1 MQQVQVAVVLKKYL
15 GPTKMMMANGIQH
28 TVVLHNLFGNQQL
41 MKVERFSISIFH
53 KVVKICGYQ

>member
-1 MQQVQVAVVLKKYL
+1 M
-15 GPTKMMMANGIQH
+15 H
-28 TVVLHNLFGNQQL
+28 SLFGNLQS